1 MLDLEDL
8 LKFVN
13 TFSFRNSVPRGLT
26 ASVLKKLFVLFSQT
40 QLMDLPNPKQAFFFS
55 LLSVN
60 GGTLQIVFFFQDGNE
75 SFLNRMA
82 VLSNFPRKS

>member
-40 QLMDLPNPKQAFFFS
+40 QLMDLPNPKQAFFFTFECQWGHPTN
-55 LLSVN
+55 L
-60 GGTLQIVFFFQDGNE
+60 FFFQDGNE
-75 SFLNRMA
+75 SFQNRMA